1 MLGTSEDDFVISRTT
16 LVDISIA
23 GLLLVFFLFTPNI
36 YRAEPYM
43 PNSTVVTLTQVNTT
57 GSIGQTIAKE
67 SMSPINVA
75 YLLNETPSPD
85 SSSWIY
91 DWNSYWPNPL
101 KVETMMNEQGLVL
114 DLASVEYRL
123 SNGINVPLDDYDSL
137 QFSAYFSLLSGEA
150 SARLQVGYTDYYGID
165 LNHLDHQQLATL
177 NSQNSSARLSID
189 APLVTLGAQV
199 SHWLVHA
206 YVLVEISTRSTARI
220 VLHNV
225 SVKATS
231 SQDLFRLRI
240 DVQSING
247 SSLYANPYFKWCRDY
262 PQLNLTRQGSPD
274 EWAVFPI
281 ARPNDTLYL
290 APCNI
295 SGYGGWRIDFYRD
308 DCVPVNLTLNN
319 GDDVV
324 WGIRLFST
332 RLYLSINP
340 HLPALYVD
348 VGGYSFENPYER
360 LAYDPAVSE
369 FLYLP
374 LPDHEKSVSFT
385 VSLSSSYQ
393 YHFGFR
399 YFSMD
404 AYWYGLMDSL
414 SDWNLDVVFPVIGLG
429 PVAITS
435 ADVVVLINI
444 ILLGAFLIARVAI
457 YFRKLGRSNVIRDP
471 RIIPFILLCVS
482 SVCPWATYTQS
493 FVHWSGPESTV
504 TFVRYT
510 PLATYLESSA
520 GSMTLIDPG
529 LAAVMY
535 DIIAMG
541 LVGAAFILF
550 WFPLLVGLSRIAV
563 SVEQRV
569 DPFFLI
575 VLVLPILLVLTT
587 FVPGFY
593 VETVTLELGSYLA
606 LLAFPLWL
614 ILEAVQKR
622 R

>member
-1 MLGTSEDDFVISRTT
+1 MSASENDFVISRTI

-23 GLLLVFFLFTPNI
+23 GLLLVLFLFTPHI
-36 YRAEPYM
+36 YRADPYA

-57 GSIGQTIAKE
+57 GSTGQTVAKDI
-67 SMSPINVA
+67 MSPTNVV

-85 SSSWIY
+85 SSSWRY
-91 DWNSYWPNPL
+91 DWRSYWPDPF
-101 KVETMMNEQGLVL
+101 KEETMMNEQGLVL
-114 DLASVEYRL
+114 DLASIEYRL
-123 SNGINVPLDDYDSL
+123 WDAINVPLDDYDSL
-137 QFSAYFSLLSGEA
+137 EFSTDISLLSGEA
-150 SARLQVGYTDYYGID
+150 SVGLQVDYIDYYGID
-165 LNHLDHQQLATL
+165 LNHLNQQQQATL
-177 NSQNSSARLSID
+177 NSENNSVRLSFD
-189 APLVTLGAQV
+189 APLATLSAQV

-206 YVLVEISTRSTARI
+206 YMGVVISASSKARI

-247 SSLYANPYFKWCRDY
+247 SSLYANPYFKWCWES
-262 PQLNLTRQGSPD
+262 PQLNLTRQGAPD
-274 EWAVFPI
+274 EWAVVPI

-295 SGYGGWRIDFYRD
+295 SGFGGWRNDLFYRE

-340 HLPALYVD
+340 QLPALYVD
-348 VGGYSFENPYER
+348 VGGSSYDNPYFR

-369 FLYLP
+369 FLYIP
-374 LPDHEKSVSFT
+374 LPDYEKSVSLS
-385 VSLSSSYQ
+385 VSLGSSYS

-399 YFSMD
+399 YFSID
-404 AYWYGLMDSL
+404 AHWYGVMDSQ
-414 SDWNLDVVFPVIGLG
+414 SDWNLDVVFPVIELG
-429 PVAITS
+429 PLTITY
-435 ADVVVLINI
+435 ADIVVLINS

-457 YFRKLGRSNVIRDP
+457 YFKKLGLSNVIRDP
-471 RIIPFILLCVS
+471 RTIPFILLCVS

-529 LAAVMY
+529 LAGALY

-550 WFPLLVGLSRIAV
+550 WFPLLVGLSRIGV

-575 VLVLPILLVLTT
+575 VLVLPILLVLTA
-587 FVPGFY
+587 FMPGFY
-593 VETVTLELGSYLA
+593 IQTVTLELGSYLA
-606 LLAFPLWL
+606 LLALPLWL
-614 ILEAVQKR
+614 ILEVVQR
-622 R
+622 RR